1 MITPANIR
9 SARSRANRKAAG
21 SKQIAV
27 MLTPAAALALTW
39 LTRGGKTA
47 TSVICSLL
55 IRSAC
60 RAI

>member
-1 MITPANIR
+1 VITPSRIR
-9 SARSRANRKAAG
+9 SARSRANREAAG

-27 MLTPAAALALTW
+27 MLSPAAALALTW
-39 LTRGGKTA
+39 LTRDGRTA